1 MKRRN
6 PYLLVGVALA
16 LIAYLV
22 LTRPHETLETA
33 VKIADENGGGKVPAG
48 ATKVKYG
55 VDDKWTYKDAK
66 AGDTI
71 MCSNQVF
78 GDPAPGKGKA
88 CYAVT
93 TTPDNAAT
101 ASANPASSTMGLG
114 MMSTPPC
121 KISELSEG
129 IWAHKGVTGPPERF
143 QPHSKHNVNTAIECG
158 DKCCSDKDCSA
169 FAYIKNEKVCWIY
182 HDDPKQL
189 ESETKIHDANNI
201 QKGTVDRS
209 GGMNDLMNNLS
220 GGVNE
225 TISSTYKVLSSGL
238 SGGAIAGIVIAVLVV
253 GITIAVFVYK
263 NFLGGRSLP
272 GSSVPVGN
280 PVTRMSVP
288 VAVAK

>member
-6 PYLLVGVALA
+6 PYLLVGLAIALM
-16 LIAYLV
+16 AYLV

-33 VKIADENGGGKVPAG
+33 VKIADEHGGGKVPAG

-55 VDDKWTYKDAK
+55 VGDKWTYKDAK

-78 GDPAPGKGKA
+78 GDPAPGQGKA

-93 TTPDNAAT
+93 ITPDT
-101 ASANPASSTMGLG
+101 ASANPAASPLGLG
-114 MMSTPPC
+114 ANSAPPC
-121 KISELSEG
+121 KVSELSEG
-129 IWAHKGVTGPPERF
+129 LWAHKGVIGPPERF
-143 QPHSKHNVNTAIECG
+143 KHHSNHTTKTAIECG

-169 FAYIKNEKVCWIY
+169 FVYFKPDNVCWIY
-182 HDDPKQL
+182 HDDPKKL
-189 ESETKIHDANNI
+189 ESETKVHTAEAF

-209 GGMNDLMNNLS
+209 GGMNDIMNSIS

-225 TISSTYKVLSSGL
+225 TINESYKVLSSGL
-238 SGGAIAGIVIAVLVV
+238 SGGAIAGIVIAVLAV
-253 GITIAVFVYK
+253 GIVITVYALK
-263 NFLGGRSLP
+263 FAGFKFP
-272 GSSVPVGN
+272 GTSAPIGN
-280 PVTRMSVP
+280 PVTRMNVP

>member
-6 PYLLVGVALA
+6 PYLLVGLALA

-22 LTRPHETLETA
+22 LTRPHESLETA

-66 AGDTI
+66 PGDTI

-101 ASANPASSTMGLG
+101 ASANPAASTMGLG
-114 MMSTPPC
+114 TMSTPPC
-121 KISELSEG
+121 KVSELSGG
-129 IWAHKGVTGPPERF
+129 IWAHKGVAGPPERF
-143 QPHSKHNVNTAIECG
+143 QPDSKHNANTAIECG
-158 DKCCSDKDCSA
+158 DKCCSDKNCSA
-169 FAYIKNEKVCWIY
+169 FVFMKTEGACWLY
-182 HDDPKQL
+182 NADPTKL
-189 ESETKIHDANNI
+189 ESQTQIHGAENMS
-201 QKGTVDRS
+201 KGTVDRS
-209 GGMNDLMNNLS
+209 GGMNDIMNSMS

-225 TISSTYKVLSSGL
+225 TINETYKLLGSGL
-238 SGGAIAGIVIAVLVV
+238 SGGAIAGIVIAVLAV
-253 GITIAVFVYK
+253 GITIGFYGLKYAGFK
-263 NFLGGRSLP
+263 FP
-272 GSSVPVGN
+272 GTSMPIGN
-280 PVTRMSVP
+280 PVTRMNIPVP
-288 VAVAK
+288 VAK